1 VAGRAEAIQRWADS
15 VADRLGV
22 TVWGLLAGGAAIVA
36 AAAGGWWAL
45 ASPDV
50 APVEEVLPRVATAP
64 GAPAAVES
72 DTGPGARIVVHVEGA
87 VVFPGVHDLAEGS
100 RVHDAIDAA
109 NGLTVDADRS
119 RLNLAAPL
127 TDGQRVWV
135 PVVGEPVPSVVGPSD
150 PGGGI
155 GGGSSG
161 VQVNLNTAD
170 LAALETLP
178 GIGPSIA
185 AAIIRHREQHGAFSR
200 VEALL
205 EVPGIGTAKLEQLVS
220 LVSL

>member
-1 VAGRAEAIQRWADS
+1 MGRAEAIQRWADS

-22 TVWGLLAGGAAIVA
+22 TIWGFVAGVAAIVA
-36 AAAGGWWAL
+36 AAVGGWWAL
-45 ASPDV
+45 ASPEV
-50 APVEEVLPRVATAP
+50 TPVEEVLPRVATAP
-64 GAPAAVES
+64 GAPAATES
-72 DTGPGARIVVHVEGA
+72 AQGASARIVVHVEGA

-127 TDGQRVWV
+127 ADGQRVWV
-135 PVVGEPVPSVVGPSD
+135 PVIGEPEPSVVGPTNPD
-150 PGGGI
+150 GGN
-155 GGGSSG
+155 SSG
-161 VQVNLNTAD
+161 LSGARVNLNTAD

-185 AAIIRHREQHGAFSR
+185 AAIIRHRQEHGAFSR
-200 VEALL
+200 VEGLL
-205 EVPGIGTAKLEQLVS
+205 EVPGIGEAKLEQLVS
-220 LVSL
+220 LVSV

>member
-1 VAGRAEAIQRWADS
+1 MGRAEAIQRWTDS

-22 TVWGLLAGGAAIVA
+22 TVWGFLAGIAAVVA
-36 AAAGGWWAL
+36 AGLGGWWAL
-45 ASPDV
+45 ASPEV
-50 APVEEVLPRVATAP
+50 APVEDVLPRAATAP
-64 GAPAAVES
+64 GAPAAAEPIS
-72 DTGPGARIVVHVEGA
+72 GPEGRIVVHVEGA

-109 NGLTVDADRS
+109 NGLTADADRS

-135 PVVGEPVPSVVGPSD
+135 PVIGEPEPPVVGPSD
-150 PGGGI
+150 PGGGS

-161 VQVNLNTAD
+161 TLVNLNTAD

-185 AAIIRHREQHGAFSR
+185 AAIVRHREQHGAFSR

-205 EVPGIGTAKLEQLVS
+205 DVPGIGEAKLEQLAS
-220 LVSL
+220 LVSV